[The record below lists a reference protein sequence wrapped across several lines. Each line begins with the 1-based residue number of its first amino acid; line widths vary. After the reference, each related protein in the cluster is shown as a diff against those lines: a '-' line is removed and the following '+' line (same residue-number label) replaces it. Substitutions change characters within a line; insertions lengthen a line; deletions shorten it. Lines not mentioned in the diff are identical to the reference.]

1 MIKLGLANYVLVWC
15 REKTILS
22 QNIKLG
28 GSFLFKMAQLS
39 SVPSADDG
47 HAIWLKAL
55 EETQ

>member
-1 MIKLGLANYVLVWC
+1 MIKLVLANYVLVWC

-28 GSFLFKMAQLS
+28 GLFEMAQLS